1 MRLRE
6 ITETKQ
12 INEFV
17 PLIGAI
23 AATVIPGLGGL
34 TIGAIVSAVFI
45 AFTALDIYQYAVK
58 LKNDPGS
65 MEWYDWSWLVFDL
78 YCMKGPLKSL
88 SQQARKKIFDMI
100 PDSAKKGMGEAVKEK
115 VMKEVGKDAAGAADD
130 IYKPQPRRN
139 RVDSVP
145 GTKAAEPATQAAP
158 KTAPQATP
166 TPTPKNPNLIDRPF
180 KKEELMR
187 LAGLAK

>member
-6 ITETKQ
+6 ITETRQ

-23 AATVIPGLGGL
+23 GAAVIPGLGGM
-34 TIGAIVSAVFI
+34 TIGALISAVFV
-45 AFTALDIYQYAVK
+45 AWTALDIYQYAVK
-58 LKNDPGS
+58 LKNDPTS
-65 MEWYDWSWLVFDL
+65 MDAFDWAWLVFDL
-78 YCMKGPLKSL
+78 YCMKGPLKAL

-115 VMKEVGKDAAGAADD
+115 VLKEVGKDAAGAADD

-139 RVDSVP
+139 RVDSMP
-145 GTKAAEPATQAAP
+145 STKAAEPATQAAP
-158 KTAPQATP
+158 KTAPPA
-166 TPTPKNPNLIDRPF
+166 TPKNPNLIDRPF
-180 KKEELMR
+180 KKEELIR